1 MPAEMLKERTDRSGV
16 DISLGMK
23 AEEQPDS
30 VSAGRDDQGGDGGN
44 FPIGVGPVPDEGCLT
59 AGCPSPPHQRHHQ
72 EAAFVEKDESG
83 AYPSGVFFTRGQ
95 SAWTQRW
102 MATSSRSTARR
113 CGFCGLQPREC
124 KIRPIWST

>member
-30 VSAGRDDQGGDGGN
+30 VSAGRDNQGGDGGN
-44 FPIGVGPVPDEGCLT
+44 FPIGVGPVPDERCLP
-59 AGCPSPPHQRHHQ
+59 AGCPGPPHQRHHQ

-83 AYPSGVFFTRGQ
+83 AYPSGVFFTRG
-95 SAWTQRW
+95 
-102 MATSSRSTARR
+102 
-113 CGFCGLQPREC
+113 
-124 KIRPIWST
+124 